1 MDDFLSRLRGLA
13 GQYSTHHGSAD
24 LIRQAADRIEQTAGQ
39 KDALLKS
46 MEALRDAHLA
56 EHEAAG
62 RAEAARRRFL
72 EQAVCHPGPPM
83 SETEDYTGEEDLGE
97 LEAIVLERLDREL
110 RLENDLGT
118 IWRLT
123 EEAMGGTLGLGRN
136 TSADPL
142 AAVRLLLDEL
152 AGIVNSAV
160 STRYQAHAH
169 HEIAIPLV
177 ERVRREIGRGL
188 RALPSR
194 EPAAPELSVRTS
206 ASSTKQ
212 GLFRKYKVCRWDG
225 MCDSADSE
233 YFVLRLPAAPGS
245 PEQHALAAYADA
257 VECTHPKLASDMRE
271 RYQLR
276 GPVAVDN
283 GQRDAVAEHIRA
295 AGGNPE
301 AATVAQ
307 IADALNAT
315 SEGVKFTVNAAGDGV
330 NFEVDQKSRVRS
342 IKVVGGDR
350 VADLGLAP
358 PAVKLQWDSPDTF
371 EVAPP
376 KRITIDLRR
385 PATPPTPA
393 EEVENAVY
401 MARMMEGVK
410 QAGAARPEWPLMPLE
425 IVMQIGFATFKPEAT
440 SVIWAGQVISTGDA
454 DLSLQMENPVHEL
467 SVFNFEDSMG
477 RVRKQSGKGR
487 MWLALD
493 DAAAERLG
501 FYCGA
506 GLDGPVSL
514 TLLWPS
520 SDAMRFEVRLHGDAL
535 DDDEGMPK
543 TRAGDG
549 KAWHGYQIEV
559 CPYPGPAADL
569 FQARNRP

>member
-1 MDDFLSRLRGLA
+1 MTETPDPTQTPALTDRLA
-13 GQYSTHHGSAD
+13 
-24 LIRQAADRIEQTAGQ
+24 
-39 KDALLKS
+39 
-46 MEALRDAHLA
+46 
-56 EHEAAG
+56 
-62 RAEAARRRFL
+62 
-72 EQAVCHPGPPM
+72 
-83 SETEDYTGEEDLGE
+83 
-97 LEAIVLERLDREL
+97 
-110 RLENDLGT
+110 
-118 IWRLT
+118 
-123 EEAMGGTLGLGRN
+123 
-136 TSADPL
+136 
-142 AAVRLLLDEL
+142 
-152 AGIVNSAV
+152 
-160 STRYQAHAH
+160 
-169 HEIAIPLV
+169 
-177 ERVRREIGRGL
+177 
-188 RALPSR
+188 
-194 EPAAPELSVRTS
+194 
-206 ASSTKQ
+206 
-212 GLFRKYKVCRWDG
+212 
-225 MCDSADSE
+225 
-233 YFVLRLPAAPGS
+233 
-245 PEQHALAAYADA
+245 
-257 VECTHPKLASDMRE
+257 
-271 RYQLR
+271 
-276 GPVAVDN
+276 
-283 GQRDAVAEHIRA
+283 
-295 AGGNPE
+295 
-301 AATVAQ
+301 
-307 IADALNAT
+307 
-315 SEGVKFTVNAAGDGV
+315 FTVNAAGDGV